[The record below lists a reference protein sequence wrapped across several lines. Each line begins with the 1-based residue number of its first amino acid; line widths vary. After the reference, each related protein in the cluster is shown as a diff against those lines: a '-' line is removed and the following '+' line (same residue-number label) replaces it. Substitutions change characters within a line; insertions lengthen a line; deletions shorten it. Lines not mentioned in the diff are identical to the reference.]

1 MENQELSKLKSVKEV
16 IESNAEFTNEWLK
29 TNNNRKMAMRG
40 KINRHETKKICNCAI
55 ASCIVSL
62 NLCFNFEFKKKYFL

>member
-1 MENQELSKLKSVKEV
+1 MITLKTIAKEISDYLMENQELSKLKSVKEV

-29 TNNNRKMAMRG
+29 KNNNRERA
-40 KINRHETKKICNCAI
+40 IICNRAI

-62 NLCFNFEFKKKYFL
+62 NLMF